1 MTDTLGTQCAFRTHM
16 PAQRV
21 QVQHGQRRRDHQ
33 TGPEPTTEHK
43 ANHHADQHHTDER
56 CQGTLATLI
65 TAHGHSGI
73 NLGVVTATPATT
85 RSKGKIL
92 ISEVLIR
99 RNFLAQLGRKS
110 GIIIEG
116 IIGKFVVRVGVQEI
130 SRRHV
135 GIVVVVRF
143 AFVGQLEGIN
153 LIVCIGHNSERVG

>member
-1 MTDTLGTQCAFRTHM
+1 M
-16 PAQRV
+16 
-21 QVQHGQRRRDHQ
+21 
-33 TGPEPTTEHK
+33 
-43 ANHHADQHHTDER
+43 
-56 CQGTLATLI
+56 I

-73 NLGVVTATPATT
+73 NLGVVTTTPATT

-116 IIGKFVVRVGVQEI
+116 IIGKFIVRVGVQEI

-153 LIVCIGHNSERVG
+153 LVVRIGHNSERVG